1 MRRGGDLAKECGR
14 KSANK
19 YRKLKREV
27 AIMVVYVYVDV
38 CDQEALFNV
47 KK

>member
-1 MRRGGDLAKECGR
+1 LTLSASDDGEAGILAKECGR

-27 AIMVVYVYVDV
+27 AIIVVYV
-38 CDQEALFNV
+38 L
-47 KK
+47 